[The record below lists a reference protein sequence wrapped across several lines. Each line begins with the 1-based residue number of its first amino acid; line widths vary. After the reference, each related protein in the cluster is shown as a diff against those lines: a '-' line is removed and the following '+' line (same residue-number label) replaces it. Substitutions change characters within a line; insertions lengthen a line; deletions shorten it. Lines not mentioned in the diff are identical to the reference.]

1 MPYSNLSMIY
11 SSVRKRSKLIFKG
24 YDPILGEILE
34 PVLWS
39 VKYRPK
45 TWSDFVGR
53 ENTIG
58 QLKSLADSSVFT
70 NMIFYGPSGTG
81 KTAAADLYSKEILGD
96 SFGAN
101 YKLLNIRDIW
111 DIPVSKAK
119 RSVQDLAKLD
129 RVQRSELDEYI
140 SVVFR
145 EAKAARSARGR
156 SGNPTRSEIL
166 SEAIKFYAST
176 ATVADEKVKILV
188 LDEADALSWSMQ
200 QALRRTMELYSAA
213 CRFIL
218 ITPTLSGWSPAII
231 SRSLTLNFSTPPP
244 EVVQSLIADIA
255 AKENVTIDDS
265 ALKAIARESTG
276 DLRRAIN
283 LLQIASTASDTV
295 TEDVVYEHSET
306 YLITKTR
313 NLVTLALDGQYEP
326 ARKAIRNLV
335 AIDGYSPQEVCLEIQ
350 RDVTKRPF
358 APVVLSKVLDRIA
371 EIDYRIL
378 HGKNAFVHLAA
389 LLASLRAIAAEST

>member
-1 MPYSNLSMIY
+1 MIY

>member
-1 MPYSNLSMIY
+1 
-11 SSVRKRSKLIFKG
+11 
-24 YDPILGEILE
+24 
-34 PVLWS
+34 
-39 VKYRPK
+39 
-45 TWSDFVGR
+45 
-53 ENTIG
+53 
-58 QLKSLADSSVFT
+58 
-70 NMIFYGPSGTG
+70 
-81 KTAAADLYSKEILGD
+81 
-96 SFGAN
+96 
-101 YKLLNIRDIW
+101 
-111 DIPVSKAK
+111 
-119 RSVQDLAKLD
+119 